1 MGEKEMPSQ
10 EEVESAGQTL
20 VSIRMLLELV
30 SMDMLKAVLD
40 AAQSGRVRYQTLGPM
55 LDPTEWQLHGQDRE
69 RDYDTQIAAARALI
83 DLKKAWRQD
92 VPMDQRIQEEL
103 DRGAPKEE
111 DVLDPEMVEDVK
123 GGEGK

>member
-1 MGEKEMPSQ
+1 MGEKEMPSK

-20 VSIRMLLELV
+20 ASIRMLLELV
-30 SMDMLKAVLD
+30 PMEMMEAVLE
-40 AAQSGRVRYQTLGPM
+40 AAQHELIRYQTPGPM
-55 LDPTEWQLHGQDRE
+55 FDPTDFQRNGAEKE
-69 RDYDTQIAAARALI
+69 RDFGTQVAAARALI